1 MSWCRKHER
10 WRERNE
16 CETTPGP
23 AGSGGCFVG
32 RKQGQGM
39 PDRIPCIG
47 MKGIYKSENALKKR
61 NGGANFSV
69 LRIKERRNDHGYPF

>member
-1 MSWCRKHER
+1 
-10 WRERNE
+10 
-16 CETTPGP
+16 
-23 AGSGGCFVG
+23 VG

-61 NGGANFSV
+61 DGGANFSV